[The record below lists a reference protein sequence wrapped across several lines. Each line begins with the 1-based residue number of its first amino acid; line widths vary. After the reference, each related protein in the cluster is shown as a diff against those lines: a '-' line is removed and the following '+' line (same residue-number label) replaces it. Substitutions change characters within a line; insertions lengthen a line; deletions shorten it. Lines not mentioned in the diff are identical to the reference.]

1 MAFALSFKPNMK
13 AALVVGLLAGGGAV
27 FAPNSAQAACVSSA
41 DAGANACFTFTPT
54 TSSFAVQTYSTANLK
69 TNQYAQFGFI
79 SNGPSVTLTGVEYSF
94 DSGST
99 WNTYGTGSFA
109 VTSTATYGSVINDV
123 LIQPGLKFRYTIPT
137 GLSVND
143 AIQSTLLTNDNGNV
157 GIGTTLIS
165 SFNNFA
171 QVERLST
178 AVAQAPD
185 AAPGPLPVLGAA
197 AAFSASRRLRR
208 RIQSAA

>member
-1 MAFALSFKPNMK
+1 MAFALSFKPNMR

-54 TSSFAVQTYSTANLK
+54 TSSFAVQTYATANLS

-79 SNGPSVTLTGVEYSF
+79 SSGPSVTLTGVEYSF

-109 VTSTATYGSVINDV
+109 VTSTATYGSVIKDV

-143 AIQSTLLTNDNGNV
+143 SIQSTLLTNNDGNV
-157 GIGTTLIS
+157 GTGTTLIS
-165 SFNNFA
+165 SLNNFA
-171 QVERLST
+171 QVDRIST

-185 AAPGPLPVLGAA
+185 SAPGPLPVLGAA